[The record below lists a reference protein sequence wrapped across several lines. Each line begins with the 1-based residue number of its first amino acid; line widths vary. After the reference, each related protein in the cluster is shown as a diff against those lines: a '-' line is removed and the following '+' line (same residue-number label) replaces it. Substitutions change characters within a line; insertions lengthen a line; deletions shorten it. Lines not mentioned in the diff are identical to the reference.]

1 METLTAAKTVFV
13 KFLTEMFGE
22 NSTTS
27 KTPVAVLGE
36 REVDMNATVT
46 CCLNSG
52 DDRLVPVTRY
62 GTCEVELPE
71 WLSPAEWLRNQV
83 AWKYAWGFGV
93 EKTWPEAW
101 QRFVAYECSG
111 RSTQRLAVVK
121 LLSTKS
127 FRSAFRASLR
137 KQLEAWLATPA
148 DERKYGSPFSD
159 RQWDCLCE
167 VHTAREAS
175 RLDNQLYWNR

>member
-36 REVDMNATVT
+36 REVNMDETVT
-46 CCLNSG
+46 CCVSS
-52 DDRLVPVTRY
+52 DFDMLVSVARY

-71 WLSPAEWLRNQV
+71 WLSPAEWLQHQV

-101 QRFVAYECSG
+101 QRFVAYNCSG
-111 RSTQRLAVVK
+111 ASTKRLAVVK
-121 LLSTKS
+121 LLKTKS
-127 FRSAFRASLR
+127 FRSNFRASLR
-137 KQLEAWLATPA
+137 RQLETWMATPEG
-148 DERKYGSPFSD
+148 ERQYGNPFSSK
-159 RQWDCLCE
+159 QWDALCE
-167 VHTAREAS
+167 IHTAREAKC
-175 RLDNQLYWNR
+175 LDNQLYWNR